1 MKIHNSGSKEQPR
14 ELIGPNEL
22 KERLDDHKAKQ
33 KTAWYKLKK
42 FFTKSK

>member
-1 MKIHNSGSKEQPR
+1 MKIQNAGSSKTT

-22 KERLDDHKAKQ
+22 KERLEEHKAKQ
-33 KTAWYKLKK
+33 NTAWYKLKK

>member
-1 MKIHNSGSKEQPR
+1 MKIHNAGSKETK